1 MIRESTSASRSYG
14 NISRHGR
21 ITIRRDVRVVCGF
34 RILNV
39 SLEGCFLFCL
49 HRVKIEFVAVEACFF
64 TFDILLNTLYIQNE
78 IGR

>member
-1 MIRESTSASRSYG
+1 M
-14 NISRHGR
+14 
-21 ITIRRDVRVVCGF
+21 RVVCGF